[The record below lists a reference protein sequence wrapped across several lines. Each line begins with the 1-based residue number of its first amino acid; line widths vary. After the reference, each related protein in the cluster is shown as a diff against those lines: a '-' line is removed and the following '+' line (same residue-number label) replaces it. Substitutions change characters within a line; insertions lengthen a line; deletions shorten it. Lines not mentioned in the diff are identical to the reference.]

1 MTILTSLLCL
11 QLAHGLAC
19 YSSNSNDTTLKVQIV
34 AVGYPSGRT
43 ISYNIKNDSLFVAN
57 ANNGFGLDSISL
69 MSSEIELIRKGILNA
84 QIDTMV
90 KEYVNPLIKDGNAL
104 YLRIDR
110 NGYEKSIY
118 VSNVYLSELDKVI
131 SPVNQILKNRGLGRF
146 YINYKGDISERNV
159 D

>member
-19 YSSNSNDTTLKVQIV
+19 YTSNDTTLKVQIV

-43 ISYNIKNDSLFVAN
+43 ISYIIKNDSLFVAN
-57 ANNGFGLDSISL
+57 ANNGFGLDSVRL
-69 MSSEIELIRKGILNA
+69 MSTEIELITKGMLNA

-90 KEYVNPLIKDGNAL
+90 KEYVNPLVKDGNAL
-104 YLRIDR
+104 YLRIDST
-110 NGYEKSIY
+110 GYEKSVY

-131 SPVNQILKNRGLGRF
+131 SMVNQILLNRGLGRF
-146 YINYKGDISERNV
+146 YINYEGDLSKRNM